1 MIKQDKSFF
10 SAATGC
16 YPAGM
21 ETRIDTIGNKPA
33 PMTKGALFR
42 CFFWM
47 GVVSFGGVL
56 PFARRAL
63 VEKEGWLTADEFNEG
78 LSLGQIL
85 PGPNVVNLSIMLGAR
100 FHGPLG
106 SLLAFTGLMAA
117 PFVILMLLATFYGAY
132 GQVPAVQHV
141 INGTAAASAGLVV
154 AVGCNML
161 ARQTKSWSTTGISA
175 LSFVGCGVM
184 AYPLLLVLGVLAPI
198 SVFLAWRTR
207 K

>member
-1 MIKQDKSFF
+1 MQRQDKSFF
-10 SAATGC
+10 IQATGC
-16 YPAGM
+16 YPGIM
-21 ETRIDTIGNKPA
+21 NTSTDTMANKAA
-33 PMTKGALFR
+33 PMTKGQLLR

-63 VEKEGWLTADEFNEG
+63 VEKERWLTADEFNEG

-106 SLLAFTGLMAA
+106 ALAAFFGLMAA
-117 PFVILMLLATFYGAY
+117 PFVILMMLATLYGAY
-132 GQVPAVQHV
+132 GQIPAVQHV

-154 AVGCNML
+154 AVGYNML
-161 ARQTKSWSTTGISA
+161 ARQTKSWNTTGISA
-175 LSFVGCGVM
+175 LSFAGCGLL
-184 AYPLLLVLGVLAPI
+184 AWPLLLVLGVLAPI

>member
-1 MIKQDKSFF
+1 MD
-10 SAATGC
+10 TL
-16 YPAGM
+16 
-21 ETRIDTIGNKPA
+21 IDTAGNQAP
-33 PMTKGALFR
+33 PMTKGELFR
-42 CFFWM
+42 CFLLM

-63 VEKEGWLTADEFNEG
+63 VDKHHWLSADEFNEG

-106 SLLAFTGLMAA
+106 ALLAFSGLMAA
-117 PFVILMLLATFYGAY
+117 PFVILMMLATLYGIY

-154 AVGCNML
+154 AVGYNML
-161 ARQTKSWSTTGISA
+161 ERQAKSVSTTGISA
-175 LSFVGCGVM
+175 LAFVACGLL
-184 AYPLLLVLGVLAPI
+184 ALPLLLVLGVLAPV
-198 SVFLAWRTR
+198 SVLLSWRMR